1 MPRIEAR
8 CHTGENDEVIAY
20 ICRDSLLGKVMLA
33 ASDKGICFL
42 QFADDK
48 EALLCQLQL
57 AFPLATLTHSDL
69 VPAPLSDWGFAFD
82 DYVGGHTTKPDLP
95 LDMRGTAF
103 QKQVWQF
110 LISLNDGDVLSY
122 SELAKQLGKPKAV
135 RAVASACAKNQI
147 AVLIPCHRILRADGG
162 LGGYRWGLE
171 RKKVLL
177 NKEREQ

>member
-1 MPRIEAR
+1 M
-8 CHTGENDEVIAY
+8 
-20 ICRDSLLGKVMLA
+20 
-33 ASDKGICFL
+33 
-42 QFADDK
+42 
-48 EALLCQLQL
+48 
-57 AFPLATLTHSDL
+57 
-69 VPAPLSDWGFAFD
+69 PAPLSDWVLAFD
-82 DYVGGHTTKPDLP
+82 DYVGGHITKPDLP

-110 LISLNDGDVLSY
+110 LISLNDGEVLSY
-122 SELAKQLGKPKAV
+122 SELAKQLGKPTAV